1 MSDGFDQI
9 PKFIRESWFRH
20 NEGWSF
26 FLFWVLKLGAIILPQ
41 ELHKYMSER
50 RQ

>member
-26 FLFWVLKLGAIILPQ
+26 FFVLGFEVGSNYSPSRA
-41 ELHKYMSER
+41 S
-50 RQ
+50 